1 MSGSSSTTRSRAS
14 GCRCPSG
21 VAGALIATSWR
32 PRFPDMVAR
41 RRPPGGLECRGT
53 SFGPAPSRSLKPAC
67 ESAEHLRNGLA
78 RFSHGRP
85 SQPTHSS
92 ASILGR
98 CGARGPEDQLDR
110 GRFGGASGHGP
121 GAGGGRRA
129 VDHRR
134 GGDRLAL
141 PGLRGQGGGQRPGGA
156 GSGRVVPARL
166 HRARRDAARPGR
178 LRGRQAAAR
187 RRGPHAAAVPHGQGR
202 HRGQAQRARP
212 RRRLRHQAVQPGR
225 GDRPRAHG
233 AAPQQA
239 GHRSRRGA
247 ALRRPGARRP
257 HPRGLPRRH
266 QDPPDRHRVP
276 AAALPDAQPAAGA
289 VQGPDPRPRLGPRLR
304 RRRERGRDVR
314 QLPAAQ
320 ARPHRAAAD
329 PHHPPG
335 RLLPAAAAERGRWG
349 VRRSGPPRPLSLRGR
364 LLALLLV
371 LLFFGLAVADLATY
385 AALRSFLLGRV
396 DQQLDA
402 ADGSIERVVPGL
414 GGHGVDTRW
423 LRQLGQVA
431 PGVFVEWRDA
441 DGGATAVP
449 GDRGRDGEPSSPRLP
464 DQLPSPQPRSGVAYL
479 TVPSV
484 EPGGPAHR
492 ARVAPV
498 GFGRGTLVVALPLGD
513 LTATLQRLLLVEALV
528 TATVLALAVAVG
540 LWLVRLGL
548 RPLDDISAT
557 AATIARGDLTG
568 RVARSEPDT
577 EVGRLGQALNLM
589 LAQIEAAFAERQAS
603 EARLRQSEERL
614 RRFAGDASHELRTP
628 LAAIRAYA
636 ELFRRGAD
644 RHPEDLPR
652 LLRRIESEAARMG
665 GLVDDLLLLARLD
678 QGRPLERHP
687 VDLGAVAAEA
697 VEAARA
703 VEPGRPLELGIGLT
717 DSVEVLGDQDRLRQV
732 VDNLLGN
739 VRAHTPGGT
748 PARVRV
754 WSQDGTAVVE
764 VADDGPGL
772 TMEQAERVFERF
784 YRADSSRSRAPAE
797 HGREGGSGLGLAI
810 VAAIAAAHGGRA
822 LVRSTPGD
830 GAVFRVE
837 LPLLAEAA
845 VSNGNGRPR
854 AAEPAALPAPAPAP
868 PSPPA

>member
-1 MSGSSSTTRSRAS
+1 M
-14 GCRCPSG
+14 
-21 VAGALIATSWR
+21 
-32 PRFPDMVAR
+32 
-41 RRPPGGLECRGT
+41 
-53 SFGPAPSRSLKPAC
+53 
-67 ESAEHLRNGLA
+67 
-78 RFSHGRP
+78 
-85 SQPTHSS
+85 
-92 ASILGR
+92 
-98 CGARGPEDQLDR
+98 
-110 GRFGGASGHGP
+110 
-121 GAGGGRRA
+121 
-129 VDHRR
+129 
-134 GGDRLAL
+134 
-141 PGLRGQGGGQRPGGA
+141 
-156 GSGRVVPARL
+156 
-166 HRARRDAARPGR
+166 
-178 LRGRQAAAR
+178 
-187 RRGPHAAAVPHGQGR
+187 
-202 HRGQAQRARP
+202 
-212 RRRLRHQAVQPGR
+212 
-225 GDRPRAHG
+225 
-233 AAPQQA
+233 
-239 GHRSRRGA
+239 
-247 ALRRPGARRP
+247 
-257 HPRGLPRRH
+257 
-266 QDPPDRHRVP
+266 
-276 AAALPDAQPAAGA
+276 
-289 VQGPDPRPRLGPRLR
+289 
-304 RRRERGRDVR
+304 
-314 QLPAAQ
+314 
-320 ARPHRAAAD
+320 
-329 PHHPPG
+329 
-335 RLLPAAAAERGRWG
+335 
-349 VRRSGPPRPLSLRGR
+349 RRSGPPRPLSLRGR

-568 RVARSEPDT
+568 RVARSEPGT

-589 LAQIEAAFAERQAS
+589 LGQIEAAFAERQA
-603 EARLRQSEERL
+603 SEERL

-644 RHPEDLPR
+644 QHPEDLPR
-652 LLRRIESEAARMG
+652 LLRSIESEAARMG

-703 VEPGRPLELGIGLT
+703 VEPGRPLQLGIGLT

-732 VDNLLGN
+732 LANLIAN
-739 VRAHTPGGT
+739 VRQHTPPAT
-748 PARVRV
+748 PMRVRACLDD
-754 WSQDGTAVVE
+754 QGRTAVLE

-772 TMEQAERVFERF
+772 AGE
-784 YRADSSRSRAPAE
+784 
-797 HGREGGSGLGLAI
+797 
-810 VAAIAAAHGGRA
+810 
-822 LVRSTPGD
+822 
-830 GAVFRVE
+830 
-837 LPLLAEAA
+837 
-845 VSNGNGRPR
+845 
-854 AAEPAALPAPAPAP
+854 
-868 PSPPA
+868 

>member
-371 LLFFGLAVADLATY
+371 LLLFGLAVADLATS

-568 RVARSEPDT
+568 RVARSEPGT

-589 LAQIEAAFAERQAS
+589 LGQIEAAFAERQA
-603 EARLRQSEERL
+603 SEERL

-644 RHPEDLPR
+644 
-652 LLRRIESEAARMG
+652 
-665 GLVDDLLLLARLD
+665 
-678 QGRPLERHP
+678 QHP
-687 VDLGAVAAEA
+687 V
-697 VEAARA
+697 
-703 VEPGRPLELGIGLT
+703 
-717 DSVEVLGDQDRLRQV
+717 RQV

-754 WSQDGTAVVE
+754 WSEDGTAVVE

-837 LPLLAEAA
+837 LPLLAGAA
-845 VSNGNGRPR
+845 TPNRDGRPPPADRADDGRLRRVPWPTPGPDVPSR
-854 AAEPAALPAPAPAP
+854 AASARASATSPDPGLTG
-868 PSPPA
+868 PPAYARPGPGVVGASGEGPGAGPGGGEGGPGT

>member
-1 MSGSSSTTRSRAS
+1 
-14 GCRCPSG
+14 
-21 VAGALIATSWR
+21 
-32 PRFPDMVAR
+32 
-41 RRPPGGLECRGT
+41 
-53 SFGPAPSRSLKPAC
+53 
-67 ESAEHLRNGLA
+67 
-78 RFSHGRP
+78 
-85 SQPTHSS
+85 
-92 ASILGR
+92 
-98 CGARGPEDQLDR
+98 
-110 GRFGGASGHGP
+110 
-121 GAGGGRRA
+121 
-129 VDHRR
+129 
-134 GGDRLAL
+134 
-141 PGLRGQGGGQRPGGA
+141 
-156 GSGRVVPARL
+156 
-166 HRARRDAARPGR
+166 
-178 LRGRQAAAR
+178 
-187 RRGPHAAAVPHGQGR
+187 
-202 HRGQAQRARP
+202 
-212 RRRLRHQAVQPGR
+212 
-225 GDRPRAHG
+225 
-233 AAPQQA
+233 
-239 GHRSRRGA
+239 
-247 ALRRPGARRP
+247 
-257 HPRGLPRRH
+257 
-266 QDPPDRHRVP
+266 
-276 AAALPDAQPAAGA
+276 
-289 VQGPDPRPRLGPRLR
+289 
-304 RRRERGRDVR
+304 
-314 QLPAAQ
+314 
-320 ARPHRAAAD
+320 
-329 PHHPPG
+329 
-335 RLLPAAAAERGRWG
+335 

-449 GDRGRDGEPSSPRLP
+449 GGRGRDGEPSSPRLP

-484 EPGGPAHR
+484 EPGGPAYR

-568 RVARSEPDT
+568 RVARSEPGT

-589 LAQIEAAFAERQAS
+589 LGQIEAAFAERQA
-603 EARLRQSEERL
+603 SEERL

-644 RHPEDLPR
+644 QHPEDLPR
-652 LLRRIESEAARMG
+652 LLRSIESEAARMG

-703 VEPGRPLELGIGLT
+703 VEPGRPLQLGIGLT

-754 WSQDGTAVVE
+754 WSEDGTAVVE

-837 LPLLAEAA
+837 LPLLAGAA
-845 VSNGNGRPR
+845 TPNRDGRPPPADRADDGRLRRVPWPTPGPDVPSR
-854 AAEPAALPAPAPAP
+854 AASARASATSPDPGLTG
-868 PSPPA
+868 PPAYARPGPGVVGASGEGPGAGPGGGEGGPGT

>member
-1 MSGSSSTTRSRAS
+1 M
-14 GCRCPSG
+14 
-21 VAGALIATSWR
+21 
-32 PRFPDMVAR
+32 
-41 RRPPGGLECRGT
+41 
-53 SFGPAPSRSLKPAC
+53 
-67 ESAEHLRNGLA
+67 
-78 RFSHGRP
+78 
-85 SQPTHSS
+85 
-92 ASILGR
+92 
-98 CGARGPEDQLDR
+98 
-110 GRFGGASGHGP
+110 
-121 GAGGGRRA
+121 RRA
-129 VDHRR
+129 
-134 GGDRLAL
+134 
-141 PGLRGQGGGQRPGGA
+141 
-156 GSGRVVPARL
+156 
-166 HRARRDAARPGR
+166 
-178 LRGRQAAAR
+178 
-187 RRGPHAAAVPHGQGR
+187 GPP
-202 HRGQAQRARP
+202 
-212 RRRLRHQAVQPGR
+212 
-225 GDRPRAHG
+225 
-233 AAPQQA
+233 
-239 GHRSRRGA
+239 
-247 ALRRPGARRP
+247 
-257 HPRGLPRRH
+257 
-266 QDPPDRHRVP
+266 
-276 AAALPDAQPAAGA
+276 
-289 VQGPDPRPRLGPRLR
+289 
-304 RRRERGRDVR
+304 
-314 QLPAAQ
+314 
-320 ARPHRAAAD
+320 
-329 PHHPPG
+329 
-335 RLLPAAAAERGRWG
+335 W
-349 VRRSGPPRPLSLRGR
+349 PPRPLSLRGR
-364 LLALLLV
+364 LLALVLA

-402 ADGSIERVVPGL
+402 ASASIERAAPGL
-414 GGHGVDTRW
+414 GGHGVDPRY
-423 LRQLGQVA
+423 LRQLSQVA
-431 PGVFVEWRDA
+431 PGVFVEWRDP
-441 DGGATAVP
+441 DGDPVDVP
-449 GDRGRDGEPSSPRLP
+449 GGYGSYGQPSSPRLP
-464 DQLPSPQPRSGVAYL
+464 DRLAALSPGPGASGRDLVAHL
-479 TVPSV
+479 NVPAV
-484 EPGGPAHR
+484 ERGGPSY
-492 ARVAPV
+492 RVRVSPF
-498 GFGRGTLVVALPLGD
+498 GFGGGTLLLALPLGD
-513 LTATLQRLLLVEALV
+513 VSATLRRLLLVEALV
-528 TATVLALAVAVG
+528 TATVLALAVAAG

-557 AATIARGDLTG
+557 AATIARGDLSR

-589 LAQIEAAFAERQAS
+589 LGQIEAAFAERQAS

-687 VDLGAVAAEA
+687 VDLGAVVTEA

-754 WSQDGTAVVE
+754 WSQDGTGVVE

-810 VAAIAAAHGGRA
+810 VAAIATAHGGRA

-837 LPLLAEAA
+837 LPLLAGSATT
-845 VSNGNGRPR
+845 NGDGRP
-854 AAEPAALPAPAPAP
+854 
-868 PSPPA
+868 PPADRAGDGQLRSP